1 MENLVFAFSQFH
13 RGVRE
18 LTGGKVA
25 SLVRVWNRFFSAVEV
40 VTCSQ
45 TKKFSILITTYSR
58 LDKLSPDDATLPP
71 VSCRTPQIHQLL
83 FPAV

>member
-18 LTGGKVA
+18 LTGGKAA

-40 VTCSQ
+40 VTCQ

-58 LDKLSPDDATLPP
+58 LDKLSPDDAT
-71 VSCRTPQIHQLL
+71 
-83 FPAV
+83 